1 MPIAMGPPPGAMGPG
16 GQPVMSMGQ
25 PSVSMGQPVVS
36 MGQNFGPHT
45 TVYHQNVPN
54 QQQFH
59 HQRQVQMQGNWNYC
73 ISLNSIGETKIF
85 DIFRLEDFKNL
96 CTDFDHVLEKN
107 KETIQGSLL
116 IKEIRHVF

>member
-54 QQQFH
+54 QLQFH
-59 HQRQVQMQGNWNYC
+59 HQR
-73 ISLNSIGETKIF
+73 
-85 DIFRLEDFKNL
+85 
-96 CTDFDHVLEKN
+96 
-107 KETIQGSLL
+107 
-116 IKEIRHVF
+116 

>member
-1 MPIAMGPPPGAMGPG
+1 MPIAMGPPPGAMGPPPGAMGPG

-45 TVYHQNVPN
+45 TIYHQNVPN

-59 HQRQVQMQGNWNYC
+59 HQRQVQMQGN
-73 ISLNSIGETKIF
+73 
-85 DIFRLEDFKNL
+85 
-96 CTDFDHVLEKN
+96 
-107 KETIQGSLL
+107 
-116 IKEIRHVF
+116 

>member
-25 PSVSMGQPVVS
+25 PVVS

-45 TVYHQNVPN
+45 TIYHQNVPN

-59 HQRQVQMQGNWNYC
+59 HQRQVQMQGN
-73 ISLNSIGETKIF
+73 
-85 DIFRLEDFKNL
+85 
-96 CTDFDHVLEKN
+96 
-107 KETIQGSLL
+107 
-116 IKEIRHVF
+116 

>member
-1 MPIAMGPPPGAMGPG
+1 MKSIYHFVKLFTFQAQAISAVPQIIRDHNRPMPIAMGPPPGAMGPG

-45 TVYHQNVPN
+45 TIYHQNVPN

-59 HQRQVQMQGNWNYC
+59 HQRQVQMQGN
-73 ISLNSIGETKIF
+73 
-85 DIFRLEDFKNL
+85 
-96 CTDFDHVLEKN
+96 
-107 KETIQGSLL
+107 
-116 IKEIRHVF
+116 